1 MDSGE
6 DNVERKFLPI
16 DTNSNDAQEL
26 RSVLGMLSLEDS
38 IITWGMRNVRHWV
51 LKDNQLVSKN
61 IIFDGTNRRWTVSNV
76 ESFDDKIHLVISTF
90 QAGYSKIIVW
100 NVANSTMCHKVC
112 VSNPYDDVLIPI
124 SSSLLILHRSK
135 ECDVIHLKKSKRE
148 YITYDVSDF
157 KNFHIMKVLK
167 DCKDHIVTL
176 NRNENVISIWK
187 VTKKCCR
194 RVSSYRSKH
203 LEECRSIECISKSV
217 LLLTCLD
224 SKLFL
229 KLSSNNH
236 IYSENL
242 VPQFYYSQI
251 LTNFSNSVILFIR
264 NIDNIETYLL
274 INVDNNTSESVIS
287 APYGTEHNKCQC
299 VYIKSTHTILVLT
312 YDSFTLYKYTLPD
325 RMIINIKYAEIR
337 KNSRLLSQAIRT
349 HSSPFQYLPI
359 EICIKIISIT
369 SDHIGGAT
377 ARRLAEKFFC
387 KPSV

>member
-1 MDSGE
+1 MESCEGT
-6 DNVERKFLPI
+6 VERRFLPVS
-16 DTNSNDAQEL
+16 TNSNDAQEL

-38 IITWGMRNVRHWV
+38 IITWGMRNVKHWV

-61 IIFDGTNRRWTVSNV
+61 VIFDGANRRWTVSNV
-76 ESFDDKIHLVISTF
+76 ESVDDKIHLIITTF

-100 NVANSTMCHKVC
+100 NVTSSSVCHKVC
-112 VSNPYDDVLIPI
+112 VSNPYDDTFIPI
-124 SSSLLILHRSK
+124 TSSLLILHRSK
-135 ECDVIHLKKSKRE
+135 ECDVLHLKKSKRE
-148 YITYDVSDF
+148 YISYDVSDF
-157 KNFHIMKVLK
+157 KNFHIIKVLK

-236 IYSENL
+236 IFSENL
-242 VPQFYYSQI
+242 VPHFYYSQI

-264 NIDNIETYLL
+264 NIENIETYNLVN
-274 INVDNNTSESVIS
+274 IDNNTSEAVIS
-287 APYGTEHNKCQC
+287 APYGTELNKCQC
-299 VYIKSTHTILVLT
+299 IYIKSIHTILVLT
-312 YDSFTLYKYTLPD
+312 YDSFSLYKYTLPD
-325 RMIINIKYAEIR
+325 SMIVNIKYAEIR
-337 KNSRLLSQAIRT
+337 KNARLLSQAIRT
-349 HSSPFQYLPI
+349 HSSLFQNLPI
-359 EICIKIISIT
+359 EICIKIISMT
-369 SDHIGGAT
+369 SDHIAGVKAKTTGREVFLYT
-377 ARRLAEKFFC
+377 E
-387 KPSV
+387 